1 MFVCYMTIVIYDTGT
16 DYCRKTYFISAET
29 HVSQNNEGLMGQEYG
44 EFLEFSKPSAE
55 TETTPTKGTT
65 SCSFISKEMSKLYL

>member
-1 MFVCYMTIVIYDTGT
+1 
-16 DYCRKTYFISAET
+16 
-29 HVSQNNEGLMGQEYG
+29 MGQEYG